1 MKIPILIIC
10 ALLQGFV
17 CAAVEGVLPPYE
29 SGEAKEKNKP
39 ASLEAR
45 YRVADKRVVK
55 VTIKNVS
62 GKPVVLRLLKA
73 KLGKDKLPAN
83 YKYTTIDLKEHSYA
97 APHIQIPA
105 SPYPTFGYNFIY
117 LFNNDTYEYDLFTS
131 AMEIASIDSIV
142 ITAPF
147 FDPKTTQRKDLP
159 GNFQAQSWLLENEI
173 LPKR

>member
-1 MKIPILIIC
+1 MIFL
-10 ALLQGFV
+10 LLQGFV
-17 CAAVEGVLPPYE
+17 HAAEEGVLPPCR
-29 SGEAKEKNKP
+29 SGEAEEKDESV
-39 ASLEAR
+39 SLEAK
-45 YRVADKRVVK
+45 YKVVDKRVVK
-55 VTIKNVS
+55 VTIKNIS
-62 GKPVVLRLLKA
+62 GKPLVLRLLKT
-73 KLGKDKLPAN
+73 KHGKDKIPAH
-83 YKYTTIDLKEHSYA
+83 YKYTTADLKWHSYT
-97 APHIQIPA
+97 APHISFPA
-105 SPYPTFGYNFIY
+105 FPYPTFGYNFVY